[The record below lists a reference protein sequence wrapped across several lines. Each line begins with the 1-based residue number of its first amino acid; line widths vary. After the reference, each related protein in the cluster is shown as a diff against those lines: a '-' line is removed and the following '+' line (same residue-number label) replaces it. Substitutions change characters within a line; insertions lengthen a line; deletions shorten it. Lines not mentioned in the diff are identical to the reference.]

1 VINKGSAWRLR
12 VGERGRGGIYREDQG
27 SSGWEKRWRV
37 RVKGGRKG
45 ECQV

>member
-1 VINKGSAWRLR
+1 LEVKGGRKGKGRLK
-12 VGERGRGGIYREDQG
+12 GGIYREDQG